1 LHFCETCN
9 KLRLTCEGKLRPCL
23 GSHLEFD
30 MREVLRN
37 EAMTDDDVARFF
49 RHVVERK
56 PEMHE
61 FRENYQPGRRMI
73 AIGG

>member
-1 LHFCETCN
+1 
-9 KLRLTCEGKLRPCL
+9 
-23 GSHLEFD
+23 

-37 EAMTDDDVARFF
+37 EEMTDEDVANFF
-49 RHVVERK
+49 LDVVAKK

-61 FRENYQPGRRMI
+61 FRENYQPGRKMI

>member
-1 LHFCETCN
+1 
-9 KLRLTCEGKLRPCL
+9 
-23 GSHLEFD
+23 
-30 MREVLRN
+30 MREVLRDP
-37 EAMTDDDVARFF
+37 ARTDGEVARFF
-49 RHVVERK
+49 MHVVERK